1 MGKKRG
7 YDGLY
12 RRGENEVGPA
22 RGGEGGEGGVGLGQ
36 GGRGPNWWGRG
47 RLAQGGKG
55 GEGIGVGIG
64 LEGISKIEK
73 EKRCRSRKRT

>member
-12 RRGENEVGPA
+12 RRGENEAGPA
-22 RGGEGGEGGVGLGQ
+22 RGERGRGGVGLGQ
-36 GGRGPNWWGRG
+36 EGRGPNRWGRG

-73 EKRCRSRKRT
+73 EKRCRFRKRT